1 MNYFELKKNLVK
13 QFEDAGISETADIDW
28 IIVEITGKK
37 RSQLPFYGEFSEVE
51 LEKIND
57 AAAKRL
63 RHIPLGLI
71 FGKSSFYG
79 REFVVTNDTLIPRLD
94 TEILIDEFLKVT
106 ESKNVKDAV
115 EFLQKHSINENQ
127 NLNFIKNIPSV
138 LDIGTG
144 SGAIAVTIQK
154 ETGFNVTA
162 VDISQKALEIA
173 KKNAKN
179 LGANVEFIHSN
190 LFSNIQEI
198 KVDYIVSN
206 PPYIKSDVVKT
217 LDVEV
222 RDNEPI
228 LALDGGEDGLYFYRE
243 IVSKSINHLK
253 ENGMLFFEIGYDQ
266 AEEVSLLMQSDFEDI
281 KVVKDYGN
289 NDRVVYGRLRRK

>member
-1 MNYFELKKNLVK
+1 M
-13 QFEDAGISETADIDW
+13 
-28 IIVEITGKK
+28 
-37 RSQLPFYGEFSEVE
+37 E